1 MGPVDGEMPTTQSFY
16 VSAPDLSTSQYYAP
30 APYTTDIMGYHTFY
44 APNYATTSA
53 TTAGGGAVPPGAE
66 YGTATLQTQGDQ
78 GATSMNAIGPAPPA
92 GVAYAAGGAGGLL
105 GHGYANGMQQPG
117 QPLHNHQ
124 HQQHQQQAQQ
134 QQQQQQAQQQY
145 PWAAEEPAEYA
156 RTLIGPL
163 AASAQTLTDD
173 HDEPGIFFLFQD
185 LSVRT
190 EGTFRLR
197 MRLVNVGGP
206 PAPEMGASH
215 VKNGNSTVLA
225 QVFTNPFIVFSAK
238 KFPGVPS
245 PTALSQRLLQQGL
258 KIPGRARPNAKN
270 PTSSR
275 KTKRR
280 KTEVGEGEWLGSGS
294 GAASNAS
301 DSDD

>member
-78 GATSMNAIGPAPPA
+78 GATSMNTIGPAPPA

-105 GHGYANGMQQPG
+105 GHGYANGMQQPA

-124 HQQHQQQAQQ
+124 HQQQQQQIQQ
-134 QQQQQQAQQQY
+134 QQQQQQQQY

-238 KFPGVPS
+238 KFPGVPC
-245 PTALSQRLLQQGL
+245 
-258 KIPGRARPNAKN
+258 
-270 PTSSR
+270 
-275 KTKRR
+275 
-280 KTEVGEGEWLGSGS
+280 EWLFVSLAVLS
-294 GAASNAS
+294 F
-301 DSDD
+301 